1 MKDKSPK
8 HLFRGKGG
16 EGDTAIGPEQLLHIA
31 YIIGLF
37 LILLLVIIS
46 IKSILK

>member
-1 MKDKSPK
+1 MKDKSLK
-8 HLFRGKGG
+8 HLFRDEKG
-16 EGDTAIGPEQLLHIA
+16 EGDTAIGPEQLLHLA

>member
-8 HLFRGKGG
+8 HLFRDKKG
-16 EGDTAIGPEQLLHIA
+16 EGDTAIGPEQLLHLA

>member
-1 MKDKSPK
+1 MKGKTLKFIFQDK
-8 HLFRGKGG
+8 KGD
-16 EGDTAIGPEQLLHIA
+16 GDTAIGPEQLLHIA

-37 LILLLVIIS
+37 LILLLIIIS